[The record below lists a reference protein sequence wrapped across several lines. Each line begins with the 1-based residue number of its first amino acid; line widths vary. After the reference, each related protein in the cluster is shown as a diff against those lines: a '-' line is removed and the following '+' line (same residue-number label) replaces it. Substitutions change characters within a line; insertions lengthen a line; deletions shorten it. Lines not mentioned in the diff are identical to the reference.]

1 MFVNLRDYLAVLER
15 DREVVRISACVD
27 PYLEIAEI
35 HRRVIGTGGP
45 VLFFESVKGS
55 SFPVVT
61 NLFGT
66 ADRVARAF
74 GEYPERF
81 IKRAVSLVQ
90 RPFPPKLSAL
100 WENRELFSGAL
111 RIGTRKASAGPV
123 TQVVSEPVL
132 TKIPM
137 LTSWPADGGA
147 FITLP
152 LVYTESP
159 RTGVP
164 NLGMYRIQRYDD
176 RTTGLHMQIG
186 KGGGFHL
193 AEAEAMNTKLP
204 VTITIGG
211 PPALILAAIA
221 PLPENVPEVL
231 LASLVQG
238 RKLKTVRRKGS
249 ELPLFA
255 EAEFV
260 LSGEVFPS
268 ERRLEGPFG
277 DHYGYYSLAH
287 EFPVFHCTKLFH
299 RVDAIYP
306 ATVVGKPKQEDFF
319 IGDYLQELLSP
330 LFPLVMPAVRDL
342 WSYGETGYHSLSA
355 AVVQER
361 YPREALGSA
370 FRILGEG
377 QLSLTKFLLLTD
389 QRVNLKDFKAT
400 LTAVLERTDLRS
412 DLYVFPNTSM
422 DTLDYG
428 GPELN
433 KGSKGVLIGCGPS
446 KRTLQAE
453 FKENP
458 PAGLEVEVFSPGCLV
473 VSGPGYRDEPNAG
486 VEIVRQ
492 RCFTGWQ
499 LVLLVDDARATAT
512 TSNTFL
518 WTVFTRFEPARD
530 IYSAAESLKSNQIVR
545 TPPVLIDARKKP
557 WYPDEVECD
566 PDTSKLVDRR
576 WSEYGLV

>member
-1 MFVNLRDYLAVLER
+1 MFSNLREYLRVLEKSG
-15 DREVVRISACVD
+15 EVRRISAPVD
-27 PYLEIAEI
+27 PKLEIAEI
-35 HRRVIGTGGP
+35 HRRVIASEGP

-55 SFPVVT
+55 AFPVVT

-90 RPFPPKLSAL
+90 GPFPPSFKNL
-100 WENRELFSGAL
+100 WANRELFTGAL
-111 RIGTRKASAGPV
+111 KLGVKKSSTAPV
-123 TQVVSEPVL
+123 AEVISEPVL
-132 TKIPM
+132 SQIPL
-137 LTSWPADGGA
+137 LTSWPADGGP
-147 FITLP
+147 FVTLP

-159 RTGVP
+159 KSGVP
-164 NLGMYRIQRYDD
+164 NLGMYRIQRFDD

-193 AEAEAMNTKLP
+193 AEAEKLNQRLP

-238 RKLKTVRRKGS
+238 SKLRMLKSTDSR
-249 ELPLFA
+249 LPIFS

-260 LSGEVFPS
+260 LSGEVYPH

-277 DHYGYYSLAH
+277 DHYGYYSLKH
-287 EFPVFHCTKLFH
+287 DFPVFHCTKVF
-299 RVDAIYP
+299 RRQDAIYP

-319 IGDYLQELLSP
+319 IGDYLQKLLSP
-330 LFPLVMPAVRDL
+330 LFPLVMPGVLDL

-355 AVVQER
+355 AVVRER
-361 YPREALGSA
+361 YQREALVSA

-389 QRVNLKDFKAT
+389 QRVDLQNFKLVLKT
-400 LTAVLERTDLRS
+400 ILERADLRT

-433 KGSKGVLIGCGPS
+433 RGSKGVLMGCGDVKNHLLDIFNEEVPPGV
-446 KRTLQAE
+446 QA
-453 FKENP
+453 
-458 PAGLEVEVFSPGCLV
+458 AVFCPGCLA
-473 VSGPGYRDEPNAG
+473 VSSRPYSESPQIGAEL
-486 VEIVRQ
+486 VKQ
-492 RCFTGWQ
+492 RCFSRWP
-499 LVLLVDDARATAT
+499 LIVLVDDAKACAA
-512 TSNTFL
+512 SSGAFL
-518 WTVFTRFEPARD
+518 WQVFTKFEPSRD
-530 IYSAAESLKSNQIVR
+530 IYSASQELRSNQILR
-545 TPPVLIDARKKP
+545 TPPILIDARRKT

-566 PDTSKLVDRR
+566 AETKRLVDRR
-576 WSEYGLV
+576 WNEYGI